1 MKAVR
6 IFNPL
11 HVFGNKI
18 SVSDIE
24 GLTIL
29 KLSEHPQIILQ
40 IEVKDGKGK
49 DTFDISDWWKA
60 NCAKLPAFTYVLRVV
75 LTNSPNSYPPEC
87 FSVSIFNSTFDD
99 DQNLNCLTEY
109 MQLSMQSQFDKQ
121 PLK

>member
-75 LTNSPNSYPPEC
+75 LTNSPNSCSPERL
-87 FSVSIFNSTFDD
+87 FSIFNATFD
-99 DQNLNCLTEY
+99 EPY
-109 MQLSMQSQFDKQ
+109 S
-121 PLK
+121 